1 MDKKIRVLVVPSDTF
16 GVFKFRCDIPTKSLL
31 KYHGD
36 EFDAVIDMQPNW
48 EDTDGLAA
56 KYDIIHFHKGVY
68 KNMDAFWANIK
79 KLQEKG
85 VKIVMDV
92 DDAYWHIDKTHPSY
106 YANVRNGIPEK
117 VTKTLKMV
125 DWVTTTTPI
134 FAKEIRKYNKNVF
147 VSPNG
152 IDPEIEQF
160 KSKKEPSPTG
170 RLRFGFV
177 MGSSHEPDMELIKG
191 TFNRLTSR
199 KDIIEKAEFHLC
211 GYDLRGTTTVYNA
224 DGTVTSRPIK
234 PDETVWHR
242 FELLVTDNYN
252 PEYVSPRYKEFLR
265 QNLVNAEYPLVNQE
279 HYVRQ
284 WTRDVD
290 HYCTHYN
297 TIDVLL
303 VPLRESVFNSCKSQL
318 KLLEAGFMDTAV
330 VCSDFGPYRIDTIP
344 LIEKGGTINPEG
356 NAILIDESKNHK
368 DWAKAIIKLTENPE
382 LVTLLRE
389 NLAKTIKPKYNME
402 TLSHQR
408 AEFYKSIVSS

>member
-1 MDKKIRVLVVPSDTF
+1 MDKKIRILVVPSDRF
-16 GVFKFRCDIPTKSLL
+16 GVYLFRCDIPTKSLL
-31 KYHGD
+31 KYYPD
-36 EFDAVIDMQPNW
+36 DFDAVIDMNPNW
-48 EDTDGLAA
+48 EDVDGLAE

-68 KNMDAFWANIK
+68 KNMEAFWNSLE
-79 KLQEKG
+79 KLKEKG
-85 VKIVMDV
+85 VKLVMDV

-106 YANVRNGIPEK
+106 YANIKNDIPAK
-117 VTKTLKMV
+117 VKKTLGMV

-134 FAKEIRKYNKNVF
+134 FAKEIRKFNKNVF

-160 KSKKEPSPTG
+160 KSKKEVSKNG
-170 RLRFGFV
+170 KIRFGFV

-191 TFNRLTSR
+191 TFNKLAR
-199 KDIIEKAEFHLC
+199 KDILDKAEFHLC
-211 GYDLRGTTTVYNA
+211 GYDLRGTTTTYNA
-224 DGTVTSRPIK
+224 DGTITQRPIR

-242 FELLVTDNYN
+242 FEMLVTDNYN
-252 PEYVSPRYKEFLR
+252 PMYVSPEYKRFLEM
-265 QNLVNAEYPLVNQE
+265 NLPDSEYPNVLNE
-279 HYVRQ
+279 SYVRQ

-303 VPLRESVFNSCKSQL
+303 VPLRESIFNACKSQL

-330 VCSDFGPYRIDTIP
+330 VCSNFGPYTIDTIP
-344 LIEKGGTINPEG
+344 LIEKGGKINPEG

-368 DWAKAIIKLTENPE
+368 DWAKAVTTLVYHPE
-382 LVTLLRE
+382 LIVTLRE

-402 TLSHQR
+402 TLSHER
-408 AEFYKSIVSS
+408 AEFYKKLIGS

>member
-1 MDKKIRVLVVPSDTF
+1 MEKKIRLLVVPSDAY
-16 GVFKFRCDIPTKSLL
+16 GVFLFRCDIPTKSLL

-36 EFDAVIDMQPNW
+36 EFEADINMHPNW
-48 EDTDGLAA
+48 NDVDGLAE

-68 KNMDAFWANIK
+68 RDMESFWSNLE
-79 KLQEKG
+79 KLKSKG

-106 YANVRNGIPEK
+106 YANIKNGIPEK
-117 VTKTLKMV
+117 VKKTLKLV

-134 FAKEIRKYNKNVF
+134 FAKEISKYNKNVF

-160 KSKKEPSPTG
+160 KSKKEPSKNG
-170 RLRFGFV
+170 KIRFGFV
-177 MGSSHEPDMELIKG
+177 MGSSHEPDMEIMRGNFNKLINNKEF
-191 TFNRLTSR
+191 T
-199 KDIIEKAEFHLC
+199 DKAEIHLC
-211 GYDLRGTTTVYNA
+211 GYDLRGTTTTYNA
-224 DGTVTSRPIK
+224 DGTTTQRPIR

-242 FELLVTDNYN
+242 FELMVTDNYN
-252 PEYVSPRYKEFLR
+252 TNIVSPAYRQFLE
-265 QNLVNAEYPLVNQE
+265 QNLPNSEFPGVENEG
-279 HYVRQ
+279 YVRQ

-330 VCSDFGPYRIDTIP
+330 VCSDFGPYTIDTIP
-344 LIEKGGTINPEG
+344 LFEKGGVVNPEG
-356 NAILIDESKNHK
+356 NVILIDEAKNHK
-368 DWAKAIIKLTENPE
+368 DWYKAVMKLVNNPE
-382 LVTLLRE
+382 LIVTLRE
-389 NLAKTIKPKYNME
+389 NLAKTIKPRYNME
-402 TLSHQR
+402 TLSNER
-408 AEFYKSIVSS
+408 AEFYKRIVG

>member
-36 EFDAVIDMQPNW
+36 EFEAVIDMQPNW
-48 EDTDGLAA
+48 SDIDGLAE

-68 KNMDAFWANIK
+68 KDMEKFWENLK
-79 KLQEKG
+79 QLKERG

-106 YANVRNGIPEK
+106 YSNVKNNIPEK
-117 VTKTLKMV
+117 VRTTLKMV

-134 FAKEIRKYNKNVF
+134 FAKEIKKYNKNVF

-160 KSKKEPSPTG
+160 KSKKEPSKNG
-170 RLRFGFV
+170 KIRFGFI
-177 MGSSHEPDMELIKG
+177 MGSSHEPDMNIMKDNFQKIINSDVIDKIEL
-191 TFNRLTSR
+191 
-199 KDIIEKAEFHLC
+199 HLC
-211 GYDLRGTTTVYNA
+211 GYDLRGTTTTYNQ
-224 DGTVTSRPIK
+224 DGTITQRPIK

-242 FELLVTDNYN
+242 FELMVTDNYN
-252 PEYVSPRYKEFLR
+252 PKIVSPEYKRFLEMNIPDSEFPGVE
-265 QNLVNAEYPLVNQE
+265 NEG
-279 HYVRQ
+279 YVRQ

-297 TIDVLL
+297 TVDVLL

-330 VCSDFGPYRIDTIP
+330 ICSDFGPYTIDTVP
-344 LIEKGGTINPEG
+344 LIEKGGVINPEG

-368 DWAKAIIKLTENPE
+368 DWAKNVIKLAKNPE
-382 LVTLLRE
+382 LITMLKD

-402 TLSHQR
+402 TLSDQR
-408 AEFYKSIVSS
+408 AEFYKKIVAS